1 MVMSGRGGY
10 GVAMEEGSSYLGFDT
25 NNLRNWHNWTTT
37 KVGNF
42 CPKFTIYVNQ
52 PLNPYLYI

>member
-37 KVGNF
+37 KFEISVQNSR
-42 CPKFTIYVNQ
+42 YM
-52 PLNPYLYI
+52 